1 MIKNIQAL
9 RALAVYL
16 VVLAHSLPTLAMGG
30 IETARLTFGLA
41 GVDVFFVISGFIMVV
56 TTDTRETQPGDF
68 IWHRITR
75 VVPLYWVLTL
85 VVFGVALAAPSL
97 VQATRSNPV
106 ELVKSLFFIPF
117 VKSNGMVQPVVFV
130 GWTLN
135 YEMFFYL
142 LFALSLVITARNLRL
157 GCMLA
162 VLIGLSLAGVCFPAP
177 NRIYGFYTNPVML
190 EFGAGMFL
198 GAIWAKM
205 PASRGWV
212 AAAWAGLTLA
222 AALFALRSAY
232 WPDSHR
238 VVGFGIPA
246 FLIVSSALVLERA
259 GRVVQAGWILLL
271 GNASY
276 SIYLTHFFVTQA
288 GKKAA
293 NGLHVHTPL
302 SAIMIALTTAIVLA
316 FVGIAVHRRI
326 EIPLNRL
333 AKNATLWLANR
344 RALRL
349 PAPVS

>member
-30 IETARLTFGLA
+30 LDAARLAFGLA
-41 GVDVFFVISGFIMVV
+41 GVDIFFVISGFIMVV

-75 VVPLYWVLTL
+75 VVPLYWLLTL
-85 VVFGVALAAPSL
+85 LVFAVALAAPSL

-135 YEMFFYL
+135 YEMFFYV
-142 LFALSLVITARNLRL
+142 LFALSLLIKRRGVR
-157 GCMLA
+157 LA
-162 VLIGLSLAGVCFPAP
+162 VMLGVLVGLTLAGLCFPSR

-190 EFGAGMFL
+190 EFGAGMLL
-198 GAIWAKM
+198 GAIWPKM
-205 PASRGWV
+205 PAGRGWV
-212 AAAWAGLTLA
+212 VGACAGLVLA
-222 AALFALRSAY
+222 AALFALRADY
-232 WPDSHR
+232 WPGSQR
-238 VVGFGIPA
+238 VFGFGIPA
-246 FLIVSSALVLERA
+246 FLIVSAALFLERA
-259 GRVVQAGWILLL
+259 GRVVRAGWILLL

-293 NGLHVHTPL
+293 NGLHVHTAL
-302 SAIMIALTTAIVLA
+302 AAIGITAATAIVLA

-333 AKNATLWLANR
+333 AKSAALWLASR
-344 RALRL
+344 RASPSLSPL
-349 PAPVS
+349 G